1 MTRPG
6 VVVAVQTSVP
16 PRSIPT
22 DTGVAFIAGQCDKG
36 ATNAPTLVQS
46 LDQFISLCGA
56 RVTYSILYDAV
67 DIFFREGGNA
77 AYIGRVVGPSAIA
90 ASHTFNDAGAVSS
103 LVLSADS
110 PGAWGNNI
118 KVGIVA
124 GQVTGYAIQ
133 VQDMSNN
140 ILETS
145 YDLVTQAD
153 ALSWVNTYSQ
163 YLNCVLGTSTNPPAQ
178 VAAVALAGGAD
189 DRNNITDAQW
199 LAALNTFGP
208 ALGPGQ
214 VLAPGR
220 TSTAG
225 TQQVCAHAQANNRVA
240 LVDLVDTPTVATL
253 QSGASAAAAS
263 GAGQYSAA
271 FTPWLVV
278 PGATPGT
285 SRIVPP
291 SCAIAG
297 LIARNDVL
305 NNPDTPAAG
314 EQGIFNSVIGLSQP
328 AWVDSV
334 RQTLNASGVNVI
346 RGMIGGF
353 RNYGY
358 RSLANPVSNQAWLDF
373 SNVRYLMGLG
383 ARCQAVGEM
392 FVFAVID
399 GQGNTFSD
407 YGAALSAL
415 CQADYSSGQIYGGTP
430 EEAFNVDTGPGVNT
444 PATIADNQLRAVVAV
459 RPSPFAELVSIL
471 IVNTPITQQVA

>member
-1 MTRPG
+1 
-6 VVVAVQTSVP
+6 VP
-16 PRSIPT
+16 PRSVPT
-22 DTGVAFIAGQCDKG
+22 DSGVAFIVGMCDKG
-36 ATNAPTLVQS
+36 ATNAPTFVQS

-67 DIFFREGGNA
+67 DIFFREGGNG
-77 AYIGRVVGPSAIA
+77 AYIGRVVGPAAVA
-90 ASHTFNDAGAVSS
+90 ASHTYLDAGAVSS

-124 GQVTGYAIQ
+124 GQVTGFAIQ
-133 VQDMSNN
+133 VTDASNN

-153 ALSWVNTYSQ
+153 ALAWVNTYSQ
-163 YLNCVLGTSTNPPAQ
+163 YLTVALGTSTNPPAL
-178 VAAVALAGGAD
+178 VAPVALSGGND
-189 DRNNITDAQW
+189 DRGNATDAQW
-199 LAALNTFGP
+199 LAALNTFGA

-214 VLAPGR
+214 VFAPGR

-225 TQQVCAHAQANNRVA
+225 TQQLAAHAQANNRVA
-240 LVDLVDTPTVATL
+240 LIDLVDTPTVATL
-253 QSGASAAAAS
+253 QSGAAAAAGG
-263 GAGQYSAA
+263 GAGQYSAS

-291 SCAIAG
+291 SCAMAG

-314 EQGIFNSVIGLSQP
+314 EQGVFNSVVGLSQP
-328 AWVDSV
+328 AFTDPV
-334 RQTLNASGVNVI
+334 RQTLNGTGVNVI
-346 RGMIGGF
+346 RQMLGGF

-358 RSLANPVSNQAWLDF
+358 RSLANPVSNMSWVDF
-373 SNVRYLMGLG
+373 SNVRYLMELG
-383 ARCQAVGEM
+383 ARCQAVGEQFM
-392 FVFAVID
+392 FAVID
-399 GQGNTFSD
+399 GTGHTFSD

-415 CQADYSSGQIYGGTP
+415 CQADYSSGQIFGSVP
-430 EEAFNVDTGPGVNT
+430 EDAFNVDTGPSVNT

-471 IVNTPITQQVA
+471 IVNTPITQAVA